1 MEAGDTLLRV
11 GNIQDDAGIEVVRDM
26 LDDFG
31 IDYEYV
37 RSEPEDSYPQ
47 SVYFYVAYNSAE
59 HMSRMLDELSER
71 HGYDA
76 ELLE

>member
-1 MEAGDTLLRV
+1 MEVGDTLLRV
-11 GNIQDDAGIEVVRDM
+11 GGIEDEAGVETVRDA

-47 SVYFYVAYNSAE
+47 SVYFYVSYESSE
-59 HMSRMLDELSER
+59 HIDRLLDELSER
-71 HGYDA
+71 HGFDA
-76 ELLE
+76 EIL